1 MYMRD
6 TRGVLD
12 LGSSVRR
19 IWSDTPPMD
28 WDVTPY
34 EQDMLMTGVLRVRS
48 WRSETSN
55 SDSVHGYLIF
65 DSRRALVCRR
75 SGVLDRGFI
84 DLMTIIVFVPHV
96 TSQSRLEVNGPR
108 RVLRRGEFFIKW
120 EISSWSKR
128 DRNSNRLNS

>member
-1 MYMRD
+1 MTLTGCVFLFQRPVGVGSMYMRY

-55 SDSVHGYLIF
+55 SASVPGYMIF
-65 DSRRALVCRR
+65 DSRRSLVCRW
-75 SGVLDRGFI
+75 SGLIDRGFI
-84 DLMTIIVFVPHV
+84 DLMTIIVFFSSV
-96 TSQSRLEVNGPR
+96 TSPSRLGDNVPR
-108 RVLRRGEFFIKW
+108 EGKTR
-120 EISSWSKR
+120 
-128 DRNSNRLNS
+128 